1 MMTTISGALPQFQAP
16 CPRPC
21 HRRRRGCS
29 TWHSSLHWWRRW
41 HRDDDIVT
49 IGDEDVWGF
58 SVLMNDDDEDD
69 DDDGDDEKGNFDE
82 KRLTH
87 HIARAAT
94 ATKPM
99 LPVSHQSELN
109 LKISDHKSLWLG
121 KIISIFCAVCLKYF
135 LEFSFVVT
143 MCRWYAILYNGA
155 GIINL
160 GLEVHRSSIILRLC
174 EQLCQFCPTEVI
186 YIGAS
191 PVSAYF
197 SPTATW

>member
-1 MMTTISGALPQFQAP
+1 MIIITFDNDHNHLWQCWWSWSLLINIDIMMMTTISGVLPQFQAP

-41 HRDDDIVT
+41 HRDDIVT

-58 SVLMNDDDEDD
+58 SVLMNAAHIWWWWWW
-69 DDDGDDEKGNFDE
+69 KGQLWR

-121 KIISIFCAVCLKYF
+121 KIISILCAVCLKYF
-135 LEFSFVVT
+135 LVFSCLLLRCVGD
-143 MCRWYAILYNGA
+143 MRS
-155 GIINL
+155 L
-160 GLEVHRSSIILRLC
+160 GRGLST
-174 EQLCQFCPTEVI
+174 FD
-186 YIGAS
+186 
-191 PVSAYF
+191 
-197 SPTATW
+197 